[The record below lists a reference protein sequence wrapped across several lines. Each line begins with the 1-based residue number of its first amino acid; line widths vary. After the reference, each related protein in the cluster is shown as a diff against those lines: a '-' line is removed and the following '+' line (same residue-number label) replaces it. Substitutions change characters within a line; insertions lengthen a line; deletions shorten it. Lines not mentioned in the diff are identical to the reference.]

1 MAIDFDLRPLK
12 TALASLQEIL
22 AQPKDKFIVAGTI
35 QNFEFTFELAWKAM
49 QRLLKIRGVDAASP
63 TQVLRAAKHE
73 GLVDSLEM
81 WLEFLKARNLTVH
94 TYNQKTAE
102 EVYLQASR
110 FPDEV
115 IQLLSKLDQP

>member
-12 TALASLQEIL
+12 TALTSLQEIL

-63 TQVLRAAKHE
+63 TQVLRAAKQE

-110 FPDEV
+110 FPAEV
-115 IQLLSKLDQP
+115 IHLLSKLDQP

>member
-63 TQVLRAAKHE
+63 TQVLRAAKQE